1 MITILSLMLIT
12 VSLLSGLIYIII
24 QIQSN
29 IEQSFSIDYNK
40 KQLELIINSLASK
53 TLKSGDDYILPQGIV
68 SNGYYQL
75 PQWVSNQNDR
85 SINGVPFVYCP
96 VTNSS
101 GTFNETVTTTK
112 GTYNIRVEANLE
124 NANIPYIYHSS
135 LNIGDALALLI
146 SPIGNNSSMPSCEDV
161 TTIDG
166 NYFAKGGQVSVLTE
180 SNIEKYASSF
190 NNDKIVSLS
199 PDTTTP
205 TQAEIDNGDFN
216 TKSLELQMNIFKNN
230 NESELTIYLE
240 SGVDNVYN
248 ITDVSTF
255 VSNNSSIKKRITII
269 GDSSNLP
276 TIQHSTDS
284 LVMDL
289 DNTDITLENVLFK
302 GRIES
307 ENSNVNIVN
316 SEVEDL
322 KTNNSNLFLDNIL
335 ASSSSTNA
343 LHLINSNLK
352 TNNRIESVGGILLI
366 GSDLKTNPENATNEI
381 VTGNII
387 DINSS
392 DVLFSNTSINTN
404 GQLIENKGNL
414 KISNAIINTNG
425 QAIENKGNLNIKN
438 SEATLSFKINN
449 YDNSVLNIENSFN
462 NSSSVIVEDMSKM
475 SYVSG
480 SNSNIL
486 ECVGNI
492 FEDNIIKLELN
503 EGEVVE
509 ATTIKGNNAQ
519 NWINC

>member
-1 MITILSLMLIT
+1 M
-12 VSLLSGLIYIII
+12 
-24 QIQSN
+24 
-29 IEQSFSIDYNK
+29 
-40 KQLELIINSLASK
+40 
-53 TLKSGDDYILPQGIV
+53 
-68 SNGYYQL
+68 
-75 PQWVSNQNDR
+75 
-85 SINGVPFVYCP
+85 
-96 VTNSS
+96 
-101 GTFNETVTTTK
+101 
-112 GTYNIRVEANLE
+112 
-124 NANIPYIYHSS
+124 
-135 LNIGDALALLI
+135 
-146 SPIGNNSSMPSCEDV
+146 
-161 TTIDG
+161 
-166 NYFAKGGQVSVLTE
+166 
-180 SNIEKYASSF
+180 
-190 NNDKIVSLS
+190 
-199 PDTTTP
+199 
-205 TQAEIDNGDFN
+205 
-216 TKSLELQMNIFKNN
+216 
-230 NESELTIYLE
+230 
-240 SGVDNVYN
+240 
-248 ITDVSTF
+248 
-255 VSNNSSIKKRITII
+255 
-269 GDSSNLP
+269 
-276 TIQHSTDS
+276 
-284 LVMDL
+284 
-289 DNTDITLENVLFK
+289 
-302 GRIES
+302 
-307 ENSNVNIVN
+307 
-316 SEVEDL
+316 
-322 KTNNSNLFLDNIL
+322 
-335 ASSSSTNA
+335 
-343 LHLINSNLK
+343 
-352 TNNRIESVGGILLI
+352 I